1 MHKKQ
6 FIVILAAALATI
18 LGMTGCQRLINGP
31 APTPVEF
38 EAGTVEQDALSITMV
53 ITAQELSKLDEME
66 GLVAADLRGSE
77 CYKEIYAWAQAH
89 PEVSVRYTVPLPNG
103 STVTNDIAALNMTE
117 LKHEDVPA
125 LIEAASCL
133 PNLSSIELGKTREGF
148 GWEDVAEIR
157 SAFPELKLSYYGELY
172 GVEASLDETSLDLK
186 YIPVDDGGA
195 AVKAALRCMPNLEYL
210 DMDSCGLSNEEMAA
224 IRDEFPDVEVVWR
237 VWFGDCY
244 SVRTDTERILASKP
258 SVGGMLTPENTQS
271 LKYCTKVKYLDVGHN
286 ESLTDVSFLEY
297 MPDLEVCILAMDW
310 FSDLSPI
317 AGCTKMEYLEIQTT
331 YITDISPLANLAN
344 LEHLNIC
351 NLTQAEQLDLSP
363 LFGLT
368 KLERLWIGG
377 WTRIDRTQ
385 AEELQELLPDCD
397 INTSAGDPT
406 EGRWRYVDLNL
417 DTWQYVLHPRYI
429 ELRKQ
434 FGDYADS
441 AYSFSWNDPLYPS
454 WME

>member
-1 MHKKQ
+1 MQKRV
-6 FIVILAAALATI
+6 FIVIMAAALATV
-18 LGMTGCQRLINGP
+18 LGMAGCQRIVNGP
-31 APTPVEF
+31 EPTPMEF
-38 EAGTVEQDALSITMV
+38 ASGTVEPDALSVTMV
-53 ITAQELSKLDEME
+53 ITADEISKLDEME

-89 PEVSVRYTVPLPNG
+89 PEVSVRYSVPLPNG
-103 STVTNDIAALNMTE
+103 STVTNEIAALNMSE
-117 LKHEDVPA
+117 LKHEDVAA
-125 LIEAASCL
+125 LIDAASCL

-148 GWEDVAEIR
+148 GWEDVAEICE
-157 SAFPELKLSYYGELY
+157 AFPELKINYYGEVY
-172 GVEASLDETSLDLK
+172 GVEVSLDETELDLK
-186 YIPVDDGGA
+186 YIPVEDGGA
-195 AVKAALRCMPNLEYL
+195 AVKAALRCMPEMEYL
-210 DMDSCGLSNEEMAA
+210 DMDSCGLSNEEMAS
-224 IRDEFPDVEVVWR
+224 IRDEFPNVEVVWR
-237 VWFGDCY
+237 VWFGDSY
-244 SVRTDTERILASKP
+244 SVRTDVERILASKP
-258 SVGGMLTPENTQS
+258 SVGGMLNPENTQA

-331 YITDISPLANLAN
+331 YITDISPLANLTN

-351 NLTQAEQLDLSP
+351 NLTQAEELDLSP
-363 LFGLT
+363 LFDLT

-377 WTRIDRTQ
+377 WTRVDRTQ
-385 AEELQELLPDCD
+385 VEELQEIIPECE

-417 DTWQYVLHPRYI
+417 DTWIYEQHPRYI

-434 FGDYADS
+434 FGNYADS
-441 AYSFSWNDPLYPS
+441 AYSFCWNDPLYPD

>member
-1 MHKKQ
+1 MQKMI
-6 FIVILAAALATI
+6 FIVIMAAALATV
-18 LGMTGCQRLINGP
+18 LGLAGCQRIISGP
-31 APTPVEF
+31 EPTPMEF
-38 EAGTVEQDALSITMV
+38 ASGTVEPDALSVTMV
-53 ITAQELSKLDEME
+53 ITADELSKLDELE
-66 GLVAADLRGSE
+66 GLTAADLRGSD

-89 PEVSVRYTVPLPNG
+89 PEISVRYTVPLPNG
-103 STVTNDIAALNMTE
+103 SSVTNEIAALNMTE
-117 LKHEDVPA
+117 LKHEDVDA

-133 PNLSSIELGKTREGF
+133 PNLSSIELGKSREDF
-148 GWEDVAEIR
+148 GWEDVAAIR
-157 SAFPELKLSYYGELY
+157 EAFPELKISYFGDVY
-172 GVEASLDETSLDLK
+172 GVEVSLDTKSLDLK
-186 YIPVDDGGA
+186 YIQVEDGGA
-195 AVKAALRCMPNLEYL
+195 EVKAALRCLTELEYL
-210 DMDSCGLSNEEMAA
+210 DMDSCGLSNEEMAS
-224 IRDEFPDVEVVWR
+224 IRDQFPDVEVVWR

-244 SVRTDTERILASKP
+244 SVRTDVERILASKP
-258 SVGGMLTPENTQS
+258 SVGGMLTPENSQA
-271 LKYCTKVKYLDVGHN
+271 LKYCTKVKYLDLGHN
-286 ESLTDVSFLEY
+286 EYLSDVSFLEY

-331 YITDISPLANLAN
+331 YITDISPLANLTN

-351 NLTQAEQLDLSP
+351 NLTEAELLDLSP

-377 WTRIDRTQ
+377 WTRVDRQ
-385 AEELQELLPDCD
+385 QVEELQEIIPDCE

-406 EGRWRYVDLNL
+406 EGHWRYVDLNL
-417 DTWQYVLHPRYI
+417 DTWVYVQHPRYI

-434 FGDYADS
+434 FGEYADS